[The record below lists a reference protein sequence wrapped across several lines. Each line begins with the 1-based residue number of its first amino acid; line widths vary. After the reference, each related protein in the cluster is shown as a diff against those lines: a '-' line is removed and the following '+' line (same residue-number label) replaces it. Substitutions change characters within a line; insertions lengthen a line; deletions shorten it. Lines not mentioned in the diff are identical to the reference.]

1 MSRKRPICLTIAGF
15 DPSGGAGLLADC
27 KTFEQHKVL
36 GMAIQTAN
44 TIQTED
50 SFLATHWEKHEVVL
64 NQLDALL
71 NRYRIHYFK
80 IGLIENVALL
90 QAVLKRIEAHSKK
103 AVVIWDPVVKA
114 SAVKNENENENEAGG
129 MIGERFDSWYSIET
143 SLDLWITPN
152 QMEYEQLFKGKE
164 NHFSIYLKGGHSEN
178 LGKDILYRKGKEYH
192 FQPKVKTNL
201 EKHGTGC
208 ILSAAIL
215 ANIALG
221 YPTVKA
227 CLNAK
232 RYLEKRLVS
241 NETLL
246 AYHK

>member
-36 GMAIQTAN
+36 GMAVQTAN

-50 SFLATHWEKHEVVL
+50 SFLATHWEKHEVIL
-64 NQLDALL
+64 AQLDTLL
-71 NRYRIHYFK
+71 SRYRIHFFK
-80 IGLIENVALL
+80 IGLIENVELL
-90 QAVLKRIEAHSKK
+90 QAILKRIEAHSKK
-103 AVVIWDPVVKA
+103 AVVIWDPVIKA
-114 SAVKNENENENEAGG
+114 SALKNVNENENESEG
-129 MIGERFDSWYSIET
+129 MRGNRFDSWSSIET
-143 SLDLWITPN
+143 SLDLWVTPN
-152 QMEYEQLFKGKE
+152 RMEYEQLFKGKE
-164 NHFSIYLKGGHSEN
+164 SNFSIYLKGGHSEN

-192 FQPKVKTNL
+192 FQPKVKTTL

-215 ANIALG
+215 ANLALG
-221 YPTVKA
+221 YPTLKA

-246 AYHK
+246 AFHT